1 MDNYSVVI
9 IYCLTRR
16 KLQIFF
22 FKGFLNDA
30 AFLAD
35 VCSAFGV
42 SENLRSGEAGGGMM
56 PGMHEDGAERGRK
69 RPESDDE
76 DEDAENKHLR
86 MMTADE
92 QRRYLRENH
101 SQIEKRRRDKMNTHI
116 KVNIAKVFFYSMIRI
131 FSPIAG
137 AL

>member
-1 MDNYSVVI
+1 M
-9 IYCLTRR
+9 
-16 KLQIFF
+16 
-22 FKGFLNDA
+22 NDA

-42 SENLRSGEAGGGMM
+42 SENLRPNEAGSGMM
-56 PGMHEDGAERGRK
+56 AGMIEDGERGRK

-76 DEDAENKHLR
+76 DEDGDNKHLR

-116 KVNIAKVFFYSMIRI
+116 KVVNIIH
-131 FSPIAG
+131 
-137 AL
+137 